1 MRGSVCTLS
10 SYYVQA
16 GALIDPLLP
25 QDTLDASAGRARPRT
40 PSSGRDL
47 VQALEQ

>member
-25 QDTLDASAGRARPRT
+25 KDRLNAFAGRARP
-40 PSSGRDL
+40 SHA
-47 VQALEQ
+47 VQRP